1 MAAPNQWWTTRESE
15 TASMEESELKLIPL
29 WSMILA
35 AVLFLGMQYIFHVV
49 MPHHG
54 HENLPAGQQI
64 PQAGQH
70 LRHDLLP
77 IPLMMGYAWGTLW
90 ASYALLLGYVSRD
103 AKRRG
108 MSTGM
113 WMVVCL
119 LLPGG
124 IGAVV
129 YFLLRQ
135 PVLSRCPNCST
146 RIAANYHFCPQC
158 QFQIAP
164 VCGLCH
170 RSVRITD
177 VFCTQCGHDL
187 AEDGAP
193 KRLRAYS
200 D

>member
-1 MAAPNQWWTTRESE
+1 MASPSQWWSSREGE
-15 TASMEESELKLIPL
+15 AASMEDSELKLIPL

-35 AVLFLGMQYIFHVV
+35 AVLFLGMQYIFHFV

-54 HENLPAGQQI
+54 HEGPPASA
-64 PQAGQH
+64 PQASPSH
-70 LRHDLLP
+70 FRHDLLP
-77 IPLMMGYAWGTLW
+77 VPLMMGYAWGTLW

-108 MSTGM
+108 MSVGM
-113 WMVVCL
+113 WMLVCL
-119 LLPGG
+119 MLPGG

-146 RIAANYHFCPQC
+146 RIDANNHFCPQC

-164 VCGLCH
+164 VCGICH

-193 KRLRAYS
+193 QRLRAYS